1 MRRAINTC
9 TYNIIVTDAPSIHVT
24 DFPVVKVH
32 VDELPS
38 ARIWQ
43 NNLCAILSASVNI
56 KYHLSIK
63 VCYRIC
69 TVRCIRIEKK
79 PACVLSLTWVGRI
92 YFDSSSFWK
101 ITSILSSRLK
111 QFSNNY
117 QVICNN
123 KL

>member
-24 DFPVVKVH
+24 DLPVVKVH

-43 NNLCAILSASVNI
+43 NNLCAILFASVNI
-56 KYHLSIK
+56 KYHLPIK

-69 TVRCIRIEKK
+69 TVRCIRIE
-79 PACVLSLTWVGRI
+79 
-92 YFDSSSFWK
+92 
-101 ITSILSSRLK
+101 ILHGS
-111 QFSNNY
+111 QNVF
-117 QVICNN
+117 
-123 KL
+123 